1 MSINV
6 TKVHRAYRLSE
17 TTLAQIEWL
26 SHILGAITATDVVT
40 IAVAELY
47 ERKKAEMPLVQLSQ
61 QKEGFFDIEV
71 RGQTLMSFDEEILD
85 HLPAEFRNDLMAG
98 CAHLGDTLIYLI
110 LSLAKGKGQI
120 EYKLDELAEA
130 FGMKIDKRKV

>member
-1 MSINV
+1 V

-26 SHILGAITATDVVT
+26 SHILGGITATGVVT

-47 ERKKAEMPLVQLSQ
+47 ECKKAEMPLVQLTKK
-61 QKEGFFDIEV
+61 KEGFFDIEA
-71 RGQTLMSFDEEILD
+71 RGETLMRFDEEILD
-85 HLPAEFRNDLMAG
+85 HLPAEFRDDLMAG
-98 CAHLGDTLIYLI
+98 RAHLGDTLVYLV
-110 LSLAKGKGQI
+110 LSLAKGKGQL
-120 EYKLDELAEA
+120 EYKPDELVEA

>member
-1 MSINV
+1 M

-47 ERKKAEMPLVQLSQ
+47 ERKKAEMPLVQLTKQ
-61 QKEGFFDIEV
+61 REGFFDIEV
-71 RGQTLMSFDEEILD
+71 RGETLMSFDEEILD
-85 HLPAEFRNDLMAG
+85 HLPVEFKDDLMAG
-98 CAHLGDTLIYLI
+98 RAHLGDTLVYLV
-110 LSLAKGKGQI
+110 LSLAKGKGQL
-120 EYKLDELAEA
+120 EYKPDELAEA
-130 FGMKIDKRKV
+130 FGMKIDERKV